1 MEGTT
6 PTPNKEGNK
15 MTRKDYVIIAKALKT
30 QFELSH
36 ENNEDDGLCA
46 VINVANDL
54 ATALEADNPRFDRE
68 RFLEACGVKSDC
80 ADCKEL
86 VEAN

>member
-1 MEGTT
+1 
-6 PTPNKEGNK
+6 
-15 MTRKDYVIIAKALKT
+15 MTRKDYVMIAQALRT

-36 ENNEDDGLCA
+36 DNNEDDGLCA
-46 VINVANDL
+46 VINIANDL

-86 VEAN
+86 VEVK